1 MLAQPVCSLFPP
13 LSSAPLGP
21 AQPGQV
27 GKKGEKIS
35 AFFPLQD
42 DGRFNKKHDWR
53 WVKSEIK
60 KKTNNNIK
68 RGKRRVRERRAEEV
82 EEVEGLGSLGR
93 AERYS
98 H

>member
-60 KKTNNNIK
+60 KKNNNIK

>member
-1 MLAQPVCSLFPP
+1 MQPVP
-13 LSSAPLGP
+13 SAQLCALGP
-21 AQPGQV
+21 SAARTG
-27 GKKGEKIS
+27 GKKRRKDFC
-35 AFFPLQD
+35 FFSLQD

-60 KKTNNNIK
+60 KKKTNIK
-68 RGKRRVRERRAEEV
+68 RGKRRVRERRVEEV